1 MTIKELYKVIDT
13 EKPKGM
19 SLEKYLIKHPNRS
32 HSRNTLILVAR
43 NVKQC
48 LKQNRMPADIVM
60 KCLANYFNIYE
71 NPELLEVKER

>member
-1 MTIKELYKVIDT
+1 MTIKELYEIIDT

-32 HSRNTLILVAR
+32 HSRNALILVAH

-48 LKQNRMPADIVM
+48 LKQNRLPADIVM